1 MSSDSSLFSSNPLLD
16 PKIWGPKVW
25 ETIDIF
31 IAGYGE
37 HPTEGL
43 KLAAKDFFKSLQ
55 QLLPCPFCRNHY
67 RKLLK
72 EKPIDS
78 YLENNNLLKEYVQ
91 WLKSEV
97 KNNIQKQLEL
107 KKQLQFDKANTD
119 EEIEIES
126 DNDDYTQ
133 NLKSFVKNK
142 KEKKVKLKIS
152 KKMPTKSIQRQRF
165 RVAVPK
171 KKSIVQKRGVDPK
184 ISKAQTQLE
193 KSAKLWHRPCACY

>member
-1 MSSDSSLFSSNPLLD
+1 MSSDSSLFPSNPLLD

-31 IAGYGE
+31 VAGYGE

-72 EKPIDS
+72 DKLIDPF
-78 YLENNNLLKEYVQ
+78 LINNTSLQEYVQ
-91 WLKSEV
+91 WLKTEV
-97 KNNIQKQLEL
+97 KNNIQKQQEL
-107 KKQLQFDKANTD
+107 KKQLQSEKAITD

-126 DNDDYTQ
+126 DNDDYTE
-133 NLKSFVKNK
+133 NLKSFIKNK
-142 KEKKVKLKIS
+142 KEKNIKR
-152 KKMPTKSIQRQRF
+152 KKMPIQRQRF
-165 RVAVPK
+165 RTIASK
-171 KKSIVQKRGVDPK
+171 KKAAVQKRATETK
-184 ISKAQTQLE
+184 KSKAEAQLA
-193 KSAKLWHRPCACY
+193 KSAKIWHRPCACY